1 MAKKTK
7 ILGSAFTA
15 IVLCFLVY
23 GYLQFQRPAQNDV
36 SENEVFQS
44 LSTAEILALFETD
57 ENSAS
62 ALLVEKTIEVSG
74 IIKEVN
80 YVNDQHTILLR
91 TEHFTRNFVMCDMS
105 PLRSEDALRLK
116 VGDTITLKGVCKG
129 FLLDVIMLNCIPIHE
144 NTDL

>member
-144 NTDL
+144 NTGL